1 MKQITLLLIPALL
14 LPVASWAQKREIL
27 DLQRDMANLQDQVRT
42 LQRTV
47 DEKLAALTLQTQ
59 QTLDAV
65 NKNNTSMA
73 VLESGIRDRMTE
85 QGTKL
90 VAPVATLGAK
100 LDQMT
105 TEFQAVTQGV
115 ADLTQRMSKLEAQIV
130 DLSNTVKVISNPP
143 SAPNTSSNL
152 PGSGAPATGTA
163 VTPPPGMSADQVYNS
178 ARRDQQGGNFDL
190 AMQGY
195 EQYLKWYPDTQY
207 AAGAQF
213 NIGQIY
219 YDKNDFASAIK
230 AFDAVLERYSENQ
243 KTPDAMYMKGMS
255 LLKSGQSTAAGREF
269 ANVIKKYPRSDVAP
283 KARDQLKALGM
294 NPPSSPGS
302 APKTTAKKK
311 RR

>member
-1 MKQITLLLIPALL
+1 MAGL
-14 LPVASWAQKREIL
+14 AQKREIL
-27 DLQRDMANLQDQVRT
+27 DLQRDMANLQDQMRT

-47 DEKLAALTLQTQ
+47 DEKLATLGLQVQ

-65 NKNNTSMA
+65 NKNNTGMA
-73 VLESGIRDRMTE
+73 VLESGIRDRMNE

-90 VAPVATLGAK
+90 VAPVATIGTK

-105 TEFQAVTQGV
+105 TEFQAVSQGV
-115 ADLTQRMSKLEAQIV
+115 ADLTQRMSKLEAQV
-130 DLSNTVKVISNPP
+130 LDLRDTLKVVSNPP
-143 SAPNTSSNL
+143 AAPSTSQS
-152 PGSGAPATGTA
+152 GSGPAATGVA
-163 VTPPPGMSADQVYNS
+163 LTPPAGMSADQLYNG

-207 AAGAQF
+207 ASAAQF

-219 YDKNDFASAIK
+219 YDKNDFPSAIK
-230 AFDAVLERYSENQ
+230 AFDTVLEHYSDNQ
-243 KTPDAMYMKGMS
+243 KTPDAMYMKGMA

-269 ANVIKKYPRSDVAP
+269 VNVIKKYPRSEVAP

-294 NPPSSPGS
+294 NPPSSPAATS
-302 APKTTAKKK
+302 KNSSKKK